1 MAEPISKTVNQVV
14 PRPDYSVREGWIVVP
29 KFPPSDPP
37 TRKNWTRGGAGV
49 YHVTFVL
56 AIPGKNVFREQVE
69 MGKTHL
75 DGDSLL
81 LFPDNVETFDVP
93 FDDRG
98 STIGPHYAWA

>member
-1 MAEPISKTVNQVV
+1 MGDSTSEALTRKVL
-14 PRPDYSVREGWIVVP
+14 RPDYNRRENWIVVP
-29 KFPPSDPP
+29 QVQPSDPRHGKTGP
-37 TRKNWTRGGAGV
+37 EGGAGV

-56 AIPGKNVFREQVE
+56 AIPGKNVFREHVE